1 MPNDGI
7 LLDASSAIRH
17 ARRTD
22 RFFLNATRGKQL
34 WHTAFT
40 FDEIVKFY
48 REKHNK
54 SERDAE
60 SLAKKA
66 LSGSSLLNANLLT
79 KSYHSQIYEILLHAG
94 MTDSFLQSEDN
105 DIWVAAYGM
114 SSNMEIFAS
123 DNLFRDIEFIFQG
136 SIALQTDLPERP
148 RDHLHRLRKNLI
160 EHGREW
166 PVALR
171 I

>member
-7 LLDASSAIRH
+7 VVDASSAIRH

-22 RFFLNATRGKQL
+22 RFFLNAIRGKQL
-34 WHTAFT
+34 RHTDFT

-48 REKHNK
+48 RERHNK

-60 SLAKKA
+60 SLARKA
-66 LSGSSLLNANLLT
+66 LRGSSLLNANLLT
-79 KSYHSQIYEILLHAG
+79 QGYHSKIYEILLHAG

-105 DIWVAAYGM
+105 DIWVAAYAM

-123 DNLFRDIEFIFQG
+123 DNLFRDMEFIFQG
-136 SIALQTDLPERP
+136 SITLQTDLPERP
-148 RDHLHRLRKNLI
+148 TDHLRRLRKNLT
-160 EHGREW
+160 EHDIEW
-166 PVALR
+166 PVVLR